1 MIGRLLQPENPR
13 HKLHTSSR
21 LPYLPL
27 IPTRCSFQM
36 GSIFWRENVLLSG
49 KSFLKTEGKTKQEEG
64 TTNREEES
72 KEMKRRPSRQVRPG
86 KKKKFLSNG
95 MTGSDKVL
103 EN

>member
-36 GSIFWRENVLLSG
+36 GSIFWRENVLLAKLSG

-64 TTNREEES
+64 KTNREEES
-72 KEMKRRPSRQVRPG
+72 KEMKSRPSRQVRPG
-86 KKKKFLSNG
+86 KKIS
-95 MTGSDKVL
+95 S
-103 EN
+103 